1 HLIAF
6 NALVAIFSFV
16 IFYLQDKL
24 F

>member
-1 HLIAF
+1 LIAF